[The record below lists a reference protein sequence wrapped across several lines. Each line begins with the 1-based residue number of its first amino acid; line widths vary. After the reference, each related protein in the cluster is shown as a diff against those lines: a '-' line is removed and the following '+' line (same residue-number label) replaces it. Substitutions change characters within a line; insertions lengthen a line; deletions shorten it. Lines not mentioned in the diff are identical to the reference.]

1 MHNTELKSQS
11 VSMSKHFSINISY
24 KIMTVIVVIKNG
36 MIINRIIITKAINN
50 KNKLSEFY
58 FYGSQR
64 TYLLTHKNV
73 RNKIPVCH
81 IDCYPLSFSIEVT
94 D

>member
-1 MHNTELKSQS
+1 
-11 VSMSKHFSINISY
+11 MSKHISINISY
-24 KIMTVIVVIKNG
+24 KIMTVIVVIKNS
-36 MIINRIIITKAINN
+36 MIINRIIITKAIDN
-50 KNKLSEFY
+50 KNKLSEFN
-58 FYGSQR
+58 FHGSQR

-81 IDCYPLSFSIEVT
+81 IDCYPLLFSIEVT